1 MYLNFKE
8 TVQGSFNLYSMLQ
21 MLFMRKR
28 KYFLVHIYSRFCKCF
43 LVLQVRPNKV
53 IRSKYC
59 PLKIIDLRW
68 MSNLISFSC
77 ENFGNQAVKSATLV
91 ALVVDPVVP
100 TRVGAEINNQ
110 KWVISIPL
118 VQSEEAFGV
127 AEIWSLGQGFR
138 FKVIAENFIISRP

>member
-1 MYLNFKE
+1 
-8 TVQGSFNLYSMLQ
+8 
-21 MLFMRKR
+21 
-28 KYFLVHIYSRFCKCF
+28 
-43 LVLQVRPNKV
+43 
-53 IRSKYC
+53 
-59 PLKIIDLRW
+59 

-127 AEIWSLGQGFR
+127 AEIWSLGQGSR
-138 FKVIAENFIISRP
+138 FKVIAENSIISRPSLKVVNSQKRNSHSSMMHSGYLY